1 MTIVSNSSNCCSDSL
16 HSRSASDMY
25 SSSSAEEVVA
35 DDGKESISSLENAPG
50 LVDGSM
56 KLSLLLIS
64 MMAVGCKVSR
74 MKV

>member
-1 MTIVSNSSNCCSDSL
+1 
-16 HSRSASDMY
+16 MY

-35 DDGKESISSLENAPG
+35 DDGRESTSSLENAPG

-64 MMAVGCKVSR
+64 MVAVGCKFSR